1 MKTKVIGYLRV
12 STSQQDVA
20 NQRYSIL
27 EYAHKQG
34 FEVKKFYSYKVSSR
48 KSTKDRGIDD
58 LLEEL
63 NPKDCLIVSELSRL
77 GRSLGQI
84 IKIIDDLI
92 QWEIEFIAIKEKIHI
107 KGKQDKQNKIM
118 VALFGLFAE
127 LERDLISERTKEGI
141 AAAKA
146 RGKKMG
152 RPRTKIGKSKLDGK
166 EKEIQLLLSKNVSKI
181 SIARI
186 MDVAYT
192 TLHHFIKTRKL
203 SNTKSKR
210 VRKQ

>member
-1 MKTKVIGYLRV
+1 MKIKVIGYLRV
-12 STSQQDVA
+12 STNQQDVA
-20 NQRYSIL
+20 NQRYFIL
-27 EYAHKQG
+27 EYAHKKG
-34 FEVKKFYSYKVSSR
+34 FEVKKFYSYKESSR
-48 KSTKDRGIDD
+48 KSIKDRGIDD

-92 QWEIEFIAIKEKIHI
+92 RWEIEFIAIKENIHI

-118 VALFGLFAE
+118 IALFGLFAE

-166 EKEIQLLLSKNVSKI
+166 EKEIQLLLSKNVSKA

-210 VRKQ
+210 VKK